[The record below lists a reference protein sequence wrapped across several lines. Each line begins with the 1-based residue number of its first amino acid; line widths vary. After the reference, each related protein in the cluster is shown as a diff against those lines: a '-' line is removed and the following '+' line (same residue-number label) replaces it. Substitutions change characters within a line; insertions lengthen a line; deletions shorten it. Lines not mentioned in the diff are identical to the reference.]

1 MSEDLCYLLSM
12 LDCLGQFRGAG
23 RQGCVLTE
31 TITGFGTCCVEDWCV
46 AWCHQGV
53 SRCLA

>member
-12 LDCLGQFRGAG
+12 LNCLGQFRGAG

-31 TITGFGTCCVEDWCV
+31 TVTGFGTCCMEDWCV